1 MRINKKR
8 MMDAKS
14 FRLRYLEKRGPKRD
28 SNDFSEML
36 KDKINKLKIATNRDF
51 DYTTKQNISKILRKL
66 DGELST
72 SEKRDVVE
80 MTENMLNKL
89 PKYNNQVSD
98 IIDEIHDLLDD
109 CKLSMNDTKDN
120 APTIPDSTSVLPR
133 YVFTKNNTKEVKN
146 ELWHLNSELKDMA
159 WDAYDAGD
167 YKESARLEDLANF
180 TTNTYITKE
189 GAYIANKN
197 YGYFNELNSKNKDYI
212 LGRLKEIADKYEL
225 KETKRRSNA
234 EDSNKMRDDR
244 EEYCVMKGGNNIECF
259 GARNEAISFAKKN
272 KANKV
277 LRVKYGNRNE
287 EGDEDELESE
297 PVWER
302 DSLNK
307 KHKKDAFI
315 SHDVDA
321 RVSDWRDVLRIYL
334 EWEGILGY
342 NFIIEEYLEEKD
354 FDGLREY
361 LEDEGIY
368 GYFDDIVDIYETGEV
383 NIPDMDEEDYEK
395 FF

>member
-8 MMDAKS
+8 MSDAKS
-14 FRLRYLEKRGPKRD
+14 FRLRYLEKRAPKHD
-28 SNDFSEML
+28 SNNFSEML

-66 DGELST
+66 DGGELST
-72 SEKRDVVE
+72 SEKRNVVE

-89 PKYNNQVSD
+89 PKYNNKVID

-109 CKLSMNDTKDN
+109 CKLSMNDT
-120 APTIPDSTSVLPR
+120 
-133 YVFTKNNTKEVKN
+133 
-146 ELWHLNSELKDMA
+146 
-159 WDAYDAGD
+159 
-167 YKESARLEDLANF
+167 
-180 TTNTYITKE
+180 
-189 GAYIANKN
+189 
-197 YGYFNELNSKNKDYI
+197 
-212 LGRLKEIADKYEL
+212 
-225 KETKRRSNA
+225 
-234 EDSNKMRDDR
+234 NKMKR
-244 EEYCVMKGGNNIECF
+244 
-259 GARNEAISFAKKN
+259 
-272 KANKV
+272 
-277 LRVKYGNRNE
+277 
-287 EGDEDELESE
+287 
-297 PVWER
+297 
-302 DSLNK
+302 
-307 KHKKDAFI
+307 KHKRDAFI